1 MYWYITNTG
10 IIYQTYYWY
19 YIILYAFLVYIK
31 HIYQSV
37 GMIIPNIWKNKKC
50 CIKHITGWWCN
61 VPILKNDGVR
71 QWEGLFIPY
80 MKWKIIQLCLKPPT
94 SYIYIYIHCIVTN
107 SMCIFVHVPYHM
119 KSTCTIQ
126 KSQPNQHPTSRWL
139 LAKLV
144 YRWIT

>member
-1 MYWYITNTG
+1 MG
-10 IIYQTYYWY
+10 RIIYP
-19 YIILYAFLVYIK
+19 
-31 HIYQSV
+31 IYE
-37 GMIIPNIWKNKKC
+37 MENNPAMFETTN
-50 CIKHITGWWCN
+50 
-61 VPILKNDGVR
+61 
-71 QWEGLFIPY
+71 
-80 MKWKIIQLCLKPPT
+80 QL
-94 SYIYIYIHCIVTN
+94 YIYTYIHCIVTN